1 MIRYSVSK
9 IVCRG
14 KTSLSVQSDLVLGV
28 KMSERNKNYL
38 TVEPPKSLRAY
49 YSNNISNQDLTSKV

>member
-14 KTSLSVQSDLVLGV
+14 KTLHSVQSDLVLGV

-38 TVEPPKSLRAY
+38 TVGP
-49 YSNNISNQDLTSKV
+49 TKV

>member
-14 KTSLSVQSDLVLGV
+14 KTLPSVQSDLVLGV

-38 TVEPPKSLRAY
+38 TVGPPK
-49 YSNNISNQDLTSKV
+49 V